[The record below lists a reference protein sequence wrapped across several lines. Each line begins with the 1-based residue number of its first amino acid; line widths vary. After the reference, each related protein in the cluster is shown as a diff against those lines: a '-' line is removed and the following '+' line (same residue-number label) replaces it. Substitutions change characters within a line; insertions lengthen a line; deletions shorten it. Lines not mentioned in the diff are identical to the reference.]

1 MSYTLGSAAEFGV
14 RHRPAAL
21 HRSKYWDNRMTE
33 VIVGET
39 EFRKFKLRKLFEASN
54 VVADDEA
61 DGQELVLFALQVSE
75 LYQSIGIRNS
85 YSYEYSMVPYSSG
98 FPSHRKKTSEGRSE
112 GVRSTWKYGTRT
124 GT

>member
-14 RHRPAAL
+14 RHRPTAL
-21 HRSKYWDNRMTE
+21 HRSKYWDKRVTE

-61 DGQELVLFALQVSE
+61 DGQELV
-75 LYQSIGIRNS
+75 QSGTVRVQ
-85 YSYEYSMVPYSSG
+85 YSG
-98 FPSHRKKTSEGRSE
+98 FPSQKDERVYEYCTST
-112 GVRSTWKYGTRT
+112 VQFCI
-124 GT
+124 